1 MKTNVCDTHSKNTT
15 LFNTGAD
22 ASNEAKDDDSHSGS
36 SVEQPIINEFV
47 VRFANTNG
55 TGSAS
60 ANNMFAKAIL
70 RMGIPVSAKNI
81 FPSNIQGMP
90 TWYEVRIS
98 EKNYLGRRGGPSE
111 LVVAMNAQS
120 LDEDIASVKPGGYL
134 LYDSSRALS
143 DNQKREDIQFIGI
156 PISNICLKEYNDPRQ
171 RQLFKNVIYVG
182 ALAALL
188 NMDFTLLKD
197 LVRDQFK
204 GKEKLITPNIY
215 ALELGYQ
222 YANEHFICPLGIQ
235 VASRDLVNN
244 RILVDGNT
252 ATALGA
258 VYGGA
263 TVVGWYPITPST
275 SVIEKFASYCHR
287 LRIDPASG
295 KKNYAIVQV
304 EDELAA
310 IGVAIGAGWNGAR
323 AFTATSGP
331 GVSLMTEFLGLAY
344 FTEVP
349 MVLVNVQ
356 RSGPSTGMPTR
367 TQQSD
372 IFACAYAS
380 HGDTKQVLLF
390 PNSPNECF
398 ELGAQAF
405 DIAEQLQTPVI
416 IMSDLDLGMNDH
428 LTEEFCWQDDQPYH
442 RGKVLSAT
450 QLDEIEKFGR
460 YLDVDNDG
468 ICYRTLPGVHPSKG
482 AYFNRGTSRNRFAG
496 YTEKS
501 ADYVDNMERLT
512 KKFMTAIDYLPKPE
526 IKQVNNSAQ
535 LGLIF
540 FGTTSHP
547 ITETIAQL
555 KAQGLVTDSLRIK
568 AFPFHLSIET
578 FIEEHSINNKQVFV
592 IEQNRDAQ
600 MKSLLVN
607 ELQIDPNKLVSV
619 LNFDGLP
626 ITSQFIVQT
635 ILAKLAVNQKNTKT
649 G

>member
-1 MKTNVCDTHSKNTT
+1 MTSIAINK
-15 LFNTGAD
+15 
-22 ASNEAKDDDSHSGS
+22 EAEVNDNQA
-36 SVEQPIINEFV
+36 VEKHLVNEFV

-98 EKNYLGRRGGPSE
+98 EKNHLGRRGGQSE
-111 LVVAMNAQS
+111 MVVAMNAQS
-120 LDEDIASVKPGGYL
+120 LNEDIDSVKKDGYL
-134 LYDSSRALS
+134 LYDSSRALQ
-143 DNQKREDIQFIGI
+143 DNQIRTDINYIGM
-156 PISNICLKEYNDPRQ
+156 PISNICLKEYSDPRQ

-188 NMDFTLLKD
+188 ELDFTLLKG

-204 GKEKLITPNIY
+204 GKEKLITPNVY

-222 YANEHFICPLGIQ
+222 HAREHFICPLAIR
-235 VASRDLVNN
+235 VESRDLVNN

-252 ATALGA
+252 ATGLGA
-258 VYGGA
+258 VFGGA
-263 TVVGWYPITPST
+263 TIVGWYPITPST

-287 LRIDPASG
+287 LRIDPGSG

-344 FTEVP
+344 FTEIP

-372 IFACAYAS
+372 IIACAYAS

-390 PNSPNECF
+390 PESPSECF
-398 ELGAQAF
+398 ELTAQAF

-416 IMSDLDLGMNDH
+416 MMSDLDLGMNDH
-428 LTEEFCWQDDQPYH
+428 LTTEFSWQDDKAYQ
-442 RGKVLSAT
+442 RGKVLSAE
-450 QLDEIEKFGR
+450 QLDKVEVFGR
-460 YLDVDNDG
+460 YLDVDDDG
-468 ICYRTLPGVHPSKG
+468 ICYRTLPGTHPDKG
-482 AYFNRGTSRNRFAG
+482 AYFNRGTSRNHFAG

-501 ADYVDNMERLT
+501 ADYVDNMDRLS
-512 KKFMTAIDYLPKPE
+512 KKFINAVNFLPEPE
-526 IKQVNNSAQ
+526 IKQGKKNAQ

-547 ITETIAQL
+547 IAEAVEQL
-555 KAQGLVTDSLRIK
+555 KEQGLIADSLRIK
-568 AFPFHLSIET
+568 AFPFHHNIEK
-578 FIEEHSINNKQVFV
+578 FIEEYSVNNKQVFI

-607 ELQIDPNKLVSV
+607 ELQIDPNKLASI
-619 LNFDGLP
+619 LHFDGLP
-626 ITSQFIVQT
+626 VTSTFIVQAV
-635 ILAKLAVNQKNTKT
+635 LAQLATSQKSQKT

>member
-1 MKTNVCDTHSKNTT
+1 MTSTTIKTATEVNNNQT
-15 LFNTGAD
+15 
-22 ASNEAKDDDSHSGS
+22 
-36 SVEQPIINEFV
+36 VEQTLVNDFV

-98 EKNYLGRRGGPSE
+98 EKNYLGRRGGQSE
-111 LVVAMNAQS
+111 MVVAMNAQS
-120 LDEDIASVKPGGYL
+120 LNEDIDSVQDGGYL
-134 LYDSSRALS
+134 LYDSSRALQDS
-143 DNQKREDIQFIGI
+143 QMRQNINFIGM
-156 PISNICLKEYNDPRQ
+156 PISNICLKEYTDPRQ

-188 NMDFTLLKD
+188 NMDFTLLKG

-222 YANEHFICPLGIQ
+222 YAKEHFLCPLSIR
-235 VASRDLVNN
+235 VESRDLVNN

-252 ATALGA
+252 GTGLGA
-258 VYGGA
+258 VFGGA

-287 LRIDPASG
+287 LRIDPGSG

-344 FTEVP
+344 FTEIP

-356 RSGPSTGMPTR
+356 RAGPSTGMPTR

-372 IFACAYAS
+372 ILACAYAS

-390 PNSPNECF
+390 PESPSECF
-398 ELGAQAF
+398 ELTSQAF

-428 LTEEFCWQDDQPYH
+428 LTQEFAWQDDKVYQK
-442 RGKVLSAT
+442 GKVLSAQ
-450 QLDEIEKFGR
+450 QLDEVEVFGR
-460 YLDVDNDG
+460 YLDVDDDG
-468 ICYRTLPGVHPSKG
+468 ICYRTLPGTHPDKG
-482 AYFNRGTSRNRFAG
+482 AYFNRGTSRNHFAG

-501 ADYVDNMERLT
+501 ADYVDNMERLS
-512 KKFMTAIDYLPKPE
+512 KKFINAINFLPEPE
-526 IKQVNNSAQ
+526 IKQGKKNAQ

-547 ITETIAQL
+547 IVEAMEQL
-555 KAQGLVTDSLRIK
+555 KEQGLIADSLRIK
-568 AFPFHLSIET
+568 AFPFHKNIEQ
-578 FIEEHSINNKQVFV
+578 FIEEHSAKNRQVFV

-600 MKSLLVN
+600 MKNLLVN
-607 ELQIDPNKLVSV
+607 ELQIDPNKMVSI
-619 LNFDGLP
+619 LQFDGLP
-626 ITSQFIVQT
+626 VTSNFIVKSVLTQLVTSQ
-635 ILAKLAVNQKNTKT
+635 KNQKT

>member
-1 MKTNVCDTHSKNTT
+1 MAINTINDVNNNNVNNSQVQV
-15 LFNTGAD
+15 
-22 ASNEAKDDDSHSGS
+22 SNA
-36 SVEQPIINEFV
+36 VNEFV

-98 EKNYLGRRGGPSE
+98 EKNYLGRRGGQSE
-111 LVVAMNAQS
+111 MVVAMNAQS
-120 LDEDIASVKPGGYL
+120 INDDIQSVKTGGYL
-134 LYDSSRALS
+134 LYDSSRALQ
-143 DNQKREDIQFIGI
+143 DQQIRTDINYIGM

-188 NMDFTLLKD
+188 DMDFTLLKG

-204 GKEKLITPNIY
+204 GKEKLITPNVY
-215 ALELGYQ
+215 ALDLGYQ
-222 YANEHFICPLGIQ
+222 YAREHFICPLAIR
-235 VASRDLVNN
+235 VESRNLVNN

-252 ATALGA
+252 ATGLGA
-258 VYGGA
+258 VFGGA

-295 KKNYAIVQV
+295 KNNYAIVQV

-344 FTEVP
+344 FTETP
-349 MVLVNVQ
+349 MVLINVQ

-367 TQQSD
+367 TQQAD
-372 IFACAYAS
+372 IIACAYAS

-390 PNSPNECF
+390 PDSPNECF
-398 ELGAQAF
+398 ELTSQAF

-416 IMSDLDLGMNDH
+416 MMSDLDLGMNDH
-428 LTEEFCWQDDQPYH
+428 LTTEFTWQDDKAYQ
-442 RGKVLSAT
+442 RGKVLST
-450 QLDEIEKFGR
+450 QLLDEVEVFGR
-460 YLDVDNDG
+460 YLDVDDDG
-468 ICYRTLPGVHPSKG
+468 ICYRTLPGTHKDKG
-482 AYFNRGTSRNRFAG
+482 AYFNRGTSRNHFAG

-512 KKFMTAIDYLPKPE
+512 KKFINAVNFLPAPE
-526 IKQVNNSAQ
+526 IKQGKRNAQ

-540 FGTTSHP
+540 FGTTSHS
-547 ITETIAQL
+547 ILEAIDQL
-555 KAQGLVTDSLRIK
+555 KEQGLTADSLRIK
-568 AFPFHLSIET
+568 AFPFHQSIQK
-578 FIEEHSINNKQVFV
+578 FIEDYSVKNKQVFV

-607 ELQIDPNKLVSV
+607 ELQIDPSKLASI
-619 LNFDGLP
+619 LQFDGLP
-626 ITSQFIVQT
+626 ITSHFIVEGV
-635 ILAKLAVNQKNTKT
+635 LAKLAASQQNQKT

>member
-1 MKTNVCDTHSKNTT
+1 MTENLIISEENK
-15 LFNTGAD
+15 A
-22 ASNEAKDDDSHSGS
+22 
-36 SVEQPIINEFV
+36 VEPLINEFV

-98 EKNYLGRRGGPSE
+98 QKNYLGRRGGKAE
-111 LVVAMNAQS
+111 MVVAMNAQS
-120 LDEDIASVKPGGYL
+120 LNDDIDTVAAGGYL

-143 DNQKREDIQFIGI
+143 DNQIRQDIHYLGM
-156 PISNICLKEYNDPRQ
+156 PISNICLKEYRDPRQ
-171 RQLFKNVIYVG
+171 RQLFKNVIYIG

-188 NMDFTLLKD
+188 SMDFTLLKA

-222 YANEHFICPLGIQ
+222 YANEHFICPLAIK
-235 VASRDLVNN
+235 VESRDLINN

-252 ATALGA
+252 AVGLGA

-275 SVIEKFASYCHR
+275 SVIEKFASYCNR

-372 IFACAYAS
+372 ILACAYAS
-380 HGDTKQVLLF
+380 HGDTKQILLF
-390 PNSPNECF
+390 PDSPSECF
-398 ELGAQAF
+398 DFSAQAF

-428 LTEEFCWQDDQPYH
+428 LTAEFTWQDDKDYDN
-442 RGKVLSAT
+442 GKVLTAK
-450 QLDEIEKFGR
+450 QLDDIKTFGR
-460 YLDVDNDG
+460 YLDVDDDG
-468 ICYRTLPGVHPSKG
+468 ICYRTLPGTHPEKG
-482 AYFNRGTSRNRFAG
+482 AFFNRGTSRNHFAG

-512 KKFMTAIDYLPKPE
+512 KKFETAINFLPEPE
-526 IKQVNNSAQ
+526 IQQGKKKAP
-535 LGLIF
+535 LAFIY

-547 ITETIAQL
+547 IIEAIDQL
-555 KAQGLVTDSLRIK
+555 QEQGLITDTLRIK
-568 AFPFHLSIET
+568 AFPFHQQIEQ
-578 FIEEHSINNKQVFV
+578 FIDEHCLKNTQIFV

-607 ELQIDPNKLVSV
+607 ELQVDPNKLTSI
-619 LNFDGLP
+619 LNFDGLS
-626 ITSQFIVQT
+626 ITSNFIVQKV
-635 ILAKLAVNQKNTKT
+635 LAQLAPPN
-649 G
+649 

>member
-1 MKTNVCDTHSKNTT
+1 MTDNLTITDEK
-15 LFNTGAD
+15 
-22 ASNEAKDDDSHSGS
+22 S
-36 SVEQPIINEFV
+36 SAEQCINEFV

-60 ANNMFAKAIL
+60 ANNMFAKAII

-98 EKNYLGRRGGPSE
+98 EKNYLGRRGGKAE
-111 LVVAMNAQS
+111 MVVAMNAQS
-120 LDEDIASVKPGGYL
+120 LNDDINTVKTNGYI
-134 LYDSSRALS
+134 LYDSSRALLDS
-143 DNQKREDIQFIGI
+143 QIRADINYLGM
-156 PISNICLKEYNDPRQ
+156 PISNICLKEYSDPRQ

-188 NMDFTLLKD
+188 NMDFTLLKG

-222 YANEHFICPLGIQ
+222 YASKHFICPLTTH
-235 VASRDLVNN
+235 VESRDLINN

-252 ATALGA
+252 AVGLGA

-275 SVIEKFASYCHR
+275 SVIEKFASYCQR

-344 FTEVP
+344 FTEIP

-356 RSGPSTGMPTR
+356 RAGPSTGMPTR

-372 IFACAYAS
+372 ILACAYAS
-380 HGDTKQVLLF
+380 HGDTKQILLF
-390 PNSPNECF
+390 PESPSECF
-398 ELGAQAF
+398 DFSAQAF
-405 DIAEQLQTPVI
+405 DIADQLQTPVI
-416 IMSDLDLGMNDH
+416 IMSDLDLGMNEH
-428 LTEEFCWQDDQPYH
+428 LSETFSWQDDKHYDK
-442 RGKVLSAT
+442 GKVLTAE
-450 QLDEIEKFGR
+450 QLDEVDIFGR
-460 YLDVDNDG
+460 YLDVDDDG
-468 ICYRTLPGVHPSKG
+468 ICYRTLPGTHPDKG
-482 AYFNRGTSRNRFAG
+482 AFFNRGTSRNHFAG

-512 KKFMTAIDYLPKPE
+512 KKFYSAINFLPEPE
-526 IKQVNNSAQ
+526 IQEGKKKSPIALVY
-535 LGLIF
+535 
-540 FGTTSHP
+540 FGTSSHS
-547 ITETIAQL
+547 IVETIDQL
-555 KAQGLVTDSLRIK
+555 HEQGLTTNTLRIK
-568 AFPFHLSIET
+568 AFPFHQSIEQ
-578 FIEEHSINNKQVFV
+578 FIDEHSLNNGQVFV

-607 ELQIDPNKLVSV
+607 ELQIDPNKLTSI
-619 LNFDGLP
+619 LNVDGLP
-626 ITSQFIVQT
+626 ITSNFIVQN
-635 ILAKLAVNQKNTKT
+635 ILAKLASPQLNKKV

>member
-1 MKTNVCDTHSKNTT
+1 MTSMARNFETEENGNIVTEKH
-15 LFNTGAD
+15 L
-22 ASNEAKDDDSHSGS
+22 
-36 SVEQPIINEFV
+36 INDFV

-98 EKNYLGRRGGPSE
+98 EKNYLGRRGGNSE
-111 LVVAMNAQS
+111 MVVAMNAQS
-120 LDEDIASVKPGGYL
+120 INEDIESVKSGGYL
-134 LYDSSRALS
+134 LYDSSRALQ
-143 DNQKREDIQFIGI
+143 DNQFRADINFIGM
-156 PISNICLKEYNDPRQ
+156 PISNICLKEYSDPRQ

-188 NMDFTLLKD
+188 NMDFTLLKG

-204 GKEKLITPNIY
+204 GKEKLITPNVY

-222 YANEHFICPLGIQ
+222 YAKEHFICPLAIR
-235 VASRDLVNN
+235 VENRDLVNN

-252 ATALGA
+252 GTGLGA
-258 VYGGA
+258 VFGGA

-275 SVIEKFASYCHR
+275 SVIEKFASYCNR
-287 LRIDPASG
+287 LRIDPGSG

-331 GVSLMTEFLGLAY
+331 GISLMTEFLGLAY
-344 FTEVP
+344 FTEIP

-372 IFACAYAS
+372 IIACAYAS

-390 PNSPNECF
+390 PESPSECF
-398 ELGAQAF
+398 ELTAQAF

-416 IMSDLDLGMNDH
+416 LMSDLDLGMNDH
-428 LTEEFCWQDDQPYH
+428 LTKEFFWQDEKAYQK
-442 RGKVLSAT
+442 GKVLSAE
-450 QLDEIEKFGR
+450 QLDEVEVFGR
-460 YLDVDNDG
+460 YLDVDDDG
-468 ICYRTLPGVHPSKG
+468 ICYRTLPGTHPDKG
-482 AYFNRGTSRNRFAG
+482 AYFNRGTSRNHFAG

-501 ADYVDNMERLT
+501 ADYIDNMDRLS
-512 KKFMTAIDYLPKPE
+512 KKFINAIKFLPEPE
-526 IKQVNNSAQ
+526 IKQNKKVAQ

-547 ITETIAQL
+547 IAEAIEQL
-555 KAQGLVTDSLRIK
+555 KEQGLIADSLRIK
-568 AFPFHLSIET
+568 AFPFHQSIES
-578 FIEEHSINNKQVFV
+578 FIEEHSIGNRQVFV

-607 ELQIDPNKLVSV
+607 ELQIDPNKLVSI
-619 LNFDGLP
+619 LHFDGLP
-626 ITSQFIVQT
+626 VTSNFIVQAVLT
-635 ILAKLAVNQKNTKT
+635 HLATSQKNTKT

>member
-1 MKTNVCDTHSKNTT
+1 MTNNATNSDLT
-15 LFNTGAD
+15 LQETAQET
-22 ASNEAKDDDSHSGS
+22 SM
-36 SVEQPIINEFV
+36 INEFV

-98 EKNYLGRRGGPSE
+98 QKNYLGRRGGKSE
-111 LVVAMNAQS
+111 MVVAMNAQS
-120 LDEDIASVKPGGYL
+120 LNDDVNTVKTGGYL
-134 LYDSSRALS
+134 LYDSSRALLDS
-143 DNQKREDIQFIGI
+143 QIRADINYLGI

-188 NMDFTLLKD
+188 SLDFTLLKG

-222 YANEHFICPLGIQ
+222 YANEHFICPLAIK
-235 VASRDLVNN
+235 VESRELVNN

-252 ATALGA
+252 AIGLGA
-258 VYGGA
+258 VFGGA

-275 SVIEKFASYCHR
+275 SVIEKFSSYCHR

-344 FTEVP
+344 FTEIP
-349 MVLVNVQ
+349 FVLVNVQ

-372 IFACAYAS
+372 ILACAYAS
-380 HGDTKQVLLF
+380 HGDTKQILLF
-390 PNSPNECF
+390 PESPSECF
-398 ELGAQAF
+398 ELTAQAF
-405 DIAEQLQTPVI
+405 DITEQLQTPVI

-428 LTEEFCWQDDQPYH
+428 LTEEFSWQDDKAYQK
-442 RGKVLSAT
+442 GKVLSAE
-450 QLDEIEKFGR
+450 QLDKVEVFGR
-460 YLDVDNDG
+460 YLDVDDDG
-468 ICYRTLPGVHPSKG
+468 ICYRTLPGTHPDKG
-482 AYFNRGTSRNRFAG
+482 AYFNRGTSRNHFAG

-512 KKFMTAIDYLPKPE
+512 KKFMTAINFLPEPE
-526 IKQVNNSAQ
+526 IKQGKQKAQ

-547 ITETIAQL
+547 IIEAIEKL
-555 KAQGLVTDSLRIK
+555 KEQGLVADSLRIK
-568 AFPFHLSIET
+568 AFPFHQNIEK
-578 FIEEHSINNKQVFV
+578 FIDEHSIDNKQIFI

-607 ELQIDPNKLVSV
+607 ELQIDPNKLASI

-626 ITSQFIVQT
+626 VTSHFIVQAV
-635 ILAKLAVNQKNTKT
+635 LAKLASTQNNKKT

>member
-1 MKTNVCDTHSKNTT
+1 MAINTMAANMDTE
-15 LFNTGAD
+15 AD
-22 ASNEAKDDDSHSGS
+22 DNSISENLL
-36 SVEQPIINEFV
+36 VNEFV

-98 EKNYLGRRGGPSE
+98 EKNHLGRRGGKSE
-111 LVVAMNAQS
+111 MVVAMNAQS
-120 LDEDIASVKPGGYL
+120 IDEDIDSVKAGGYL
-134 LYDSSRALS
+134 LYDSSRALQE
-143 DNQKREDIQFIGI
+143 NQIRTDINYIGM
-156 PISNICLKEYNDPRQ
+156 PISTICLKEYSDPRQ

-188 NMDFTLLKD
+188 NMDFALLKG

-204 GKEKLITPNIY
+204 GKEKLITPNVY
-215 ALELGYQ
+215 ALELGHQ
-222 YANEHFICPLGIQ
+222 YAKEHVLCPLSIR
-235 VASRDLVNN
+235 VETRDLVNN

-252 ATALGA
+252 ATGLGA
-258 VYGGA
+258 VFGGA

-287 LRIDPASG
+287 LRIDPATG
-295 KKNYAIVQV
+295 KNNYAVVQV

-344 FTEVP
+344 FTEIP
-349 MVLVNVQ
+349 IVLVNVQ

-372 IFACAYAS
+372 IIACAYAS

-390 PNSPNECF
+390 PESPTECF
-398 ELGAQAF
+398 ELTSQAF

-416 IMSDLDLGMNDH
+416 VMSDLDLGMNDH
-428 LTEEFCWQDDQPYH
+428 LTKEFSWQDDKAYKK
-442 RGKVLSAT
+442 GKVLSAE
-450 QLDEIEKFGR
+450 QLDEVEVFGR
-460 YLDVDNDG
+460 YLDVDDDG
-468 ICYRTLPGVHPSKG
+468 ICYRTLPGTHPDKG
-482 AYFNRGTSRNRFAG
+482 AYFNRGTSRNHFAG

-501 ADYVDNMERLT
+501 ADYVDNMDRLT
-512 KKFMTAIDYLPKPE
+512 KKFINAINFLPEPE
-526 IKQVNNSAQ
+526 IKQSKKKAQ

-547 ITETIAQL
+547 IEEAVEQL
-555 KAQGLVTDSLRIK
+555 KEQGIIADSLRIK
-568 AFPFHLSIET
+568 AFPFHQNIEQ
-578 FIEEHSINNKQVFV
+578 FIEEHSLNNKQVFM

-607 ELQIDPNKLVSV
+607 ELQVDPNKLASI
-619 LNFDGLP
+619 LQFDGLP
-626 ITSQFIVQT
+626 VTSNFIVQAVLT
-635 ILAKLAVNQKNTKT
+635 QLATSQKNKKT

>member
-1 MKTNVCDTHSKNTT
+1 MAMNTDTEAGDNNTSEN
-15 LFNTGAD
+15 LL
-22 ASNEAKDDDSHSGS
+22 
-36 SVEQPIINEFV
+36 VNEFV

-98 EKNYLGRRGGPSE
+98 EKNHLGRRGGKSE
-111 LVVAMNAQS
+111 MVVAMNAQS
-120 LDEDIASVKPGGYL
+120 LDDDIDSVKAGGYL
-134 LYDSSRALS
+134 LYDSSRALQES
-143 DNQKREDIQFIGI
+143 QIRADINYIGM
-156 PISNICLKEYNDPRQ
+156 PISNICLKEYSDPRQ

-188 NMDFTLLKD
+188 NMDFTLLKG

-204 GKEKLITPNIY
+204 GKEKLITPNVY
-215 ALELGYQ
+215 ALELGHQ
-222 YANEHFICPLGIQ
+222 YAKEHFLCPLSIR
-235 VASRDLVNN
+235 VETRDLVNN

-252 ATALGA
+252 ATGLGA
-258 VYGGA
+258 VFGGA

-287 LRIDPASG
+287 LRIDPATG
-295 KKNYAIVQV
+295 KNNYAIVQV

-344 FTEVP
+344 FTEIP

-372 IFACAYAS
+372 IIACAYAS

-390 PNSPNECF
+390 PESPSECF
-398 ELGAQAF
+398 ELSAQAF

-416 IMSDLDLGMNDH
+416 LMSDLDLGMNDH
-428 LTEEFCWQDDQPYH
+428 LTEEFSWQEDKVFQK
-442 RGKVLSAT
+442 GKVLSAQ
-450 QLDEIEKFGR
+450 QLDEVEVFGR
-460 YLDVDNDG
+460 YLDVDDDG
-468 ICYRTLPGVHPSKG
+468 ICYRTLPGTHPDKG
-482 AYFNRGTSRNRFAG
+482 AYFNRGTSRNHFAG
-496 YTEKS
+496 YTEKA
-501 ADYVDNMERLT
+501 ADYVDNMERLS
-512 KKFMTAIDYLPKPE
+512 KKFINAVNFLPEPE
-526 IKQVNNSAQ
+526 VKQGKKKAQ

-547 ITETIAQL
+547 IDEAIEQL
-555 KAQGLVTDSLRIK
+555 KEQGITADSLRIK
-568 AFPFHLSIET
+568 AFPFHQNIEQ
-578 FIEEHSINNKQVFV
+578 FIEEHSLNNKQVFV

-607 ELQIDPNKLVSV
+607 ELQIDPNILASI
-619 LNFDGLP
+619 LQFDGLP
-626 ITSQFIVQT
+626 VTSNFIVQAVLT
-635 ILAKLAVNQKNTKT
+635 QLATSQKNKKT

>member
-1 MKTNVCDTHSKNTT
+1 MTDNLTISDEKSAPGLLV
-15 LFNTGAD
+15 
-22 ASNEAKDDDSHSGS
+22 
-36 SVEQPIINEFV
+36 NEFV

-98 EKNYLGRRGGPSE
+98 EKNYLGRRGGKAE
-111 LVVAMNAQS
+111 MVVAMNAQS
-120 LDEDIASVKPGGYL
+120 LSDDINIVKEGGYL
-134 LYDSSRALS
+134 LYDSSRALTDS
-143 DNQKREDIQFIGI
+143 QIRSEINYLGM
-156 PISNICLKEYNDPRQ
+156 PISNICLKEYSDPRQ

-188 NMDFTLLKD
+188 NMDFSLLKA

-222 YANEHFICPLGIQ
+222 YANKHFICPLAIK
-235 VASRDLVNN
+235 VESRDLINN

-252 ATALGA
+252 GVGLGA

-331 GVSLMTEFLGLAY
+331 GVSLMAEFLGLAY

-372 IFACAYAS
+372 ILACAYAS
-380 HGDTKQVLLF
+380 HGDTKQILLF
-390 PNSPNECF
+390 PDSPSECF
-398 ELGAQAF
+398 DFSAQAF

-428 LTEEFCWQDDQPYH
+428 LTDEFSWQDDKRYDK
-442 RGKVLSAT
+442 GKILTAE
-450 QLDEIEKFGR
+450 QLDELEVFGR
-460 YLDVDNDG
+460 YLDVDDDG
-468 ICYRTLPGVHPSKG
+468 ICYRTLPGTHPEKG
-482 AYFNRGTSRNRFAG
+482 AFFNRGTSRNRFAG

-512 KKFMTAIDYLPKPE
+512 KKFYSAIHFLPEPE
-526 IKQVNNSAQ
+526 IQQDKKKAPIALVY
-535 LGLIF
+535 
-540 FGTTSHP
+540 FGTSSHP
-547 ITETIAQL
+547 ITEAIDQL
-555 KAQGLVTDSLRIK
+555 QEQGLTTDTLRIK
-568 AFPFHLSIET
+568 AFPFHQQIEQ
-578 FIEEHSINNKQVFV
+578 FIEEHSLNTKQVFL

-607 ELQIDPNKLVSV
+607 ELQIDPNKLNSI

-626 ITSQFIVQT
+626 ITSDFIVQT
-635 ILAKLAVNQKNTKT
+635 VLARLASPQLNKKV

>member
-1 MKTNVCDTHSKNTT
+1 MMSMAMNTET
-15 LFNTGAD
+15 
-22 ASNEAKDDDSHSGS
+22 EANDNQDFDKHL
-36 SVEQPIINEFV
+36 VNEFV

-98 EKNYLGRRGGPSE
+98 EKNHLGRRGGKSE
-111 LVVAMNAQS
+111 MVVAMNAQS
-120 LDEDIASVKPGGYL
+120 IDEDIESVIAGGYL
-134 LYDSSRALS
+134 LYDSSRTLQE
-143 DNQKREDIQFIGI
+143 NKIRKDINYIGM
-156 PISNICLKEYNDPRQ
+156 PISNICLKEYSDPRQ

-188 NMDFTLLKD
+188 NMDFTLLKG

-204 GKEKLITPNIY
+204 GKEKLITPNVY
-215 ALELGYQ
+215 ALELGHQ
-222 YANEHFICPLGIQ
+222 YAREHFICPLA
-235 VASRDLVNN
+235 VRVESRDLVNN
-244 RILVDGNT
+244 RIMVDGNT
-252 ATALGA
+252 GTGLGA
-258 VYGGA
+258 VFGGA

-287 LRIDPASG
+287 LRIDPGSG

-344 FTEVP
+344 FTEIP
-349 MVLVNVQ
+349 IVLVNVQ

-372 IFACAYAS
+372 IIACAYAS

-390 PNSPNECF
+390 PDSPSECF
-398 ELGAQAF
+398 ELTSQAF

-428 LTEEFCWQDDQPYH
+428 LTQEFAWQDDNAFQ
-442 RGKVLSAT
+442 RGKVLSAK
-450 QLDEIEKFGR
+450 QLDEVEVFGR
-460 YLDVDNDG
+460 YLDVDGDG
-468 ICYRTLPGVHPSKG
+468 ICYRTLPGTHPEKG
-482 AYFNRGTSRNRFAG
+482 AYFNRGTSRNHFAG

-501 ADYVDNMERLT
+501 ADYVDNMDRLS
-512 KKFMTAIDYLPKPE
+512 KKFINATNFLPEPE
-526 IKQVNNSAQ
+526 IKQGKKKAQ

-547 ITETIAQL
+547 IDEAIEQL
-555 KAQGLVTDSLRIK
+555 KEQGLIADSLRIK
-568 AFPFHLSIET
+568 AFPFHPNIEQ
-578 FIEEHSINNKQVFV
+578 FIEEYSLNNKQVFV

-600 MKSLLVN
+600 MKSVLVN
-607 ELQIDPNKLVSV
+607 ELQIDPNKLASI
-619 LNFDGLP
+619 LQFDGLP
-626 ITSQFIVQT
+626 ITSNFIVQSVLT
-635 ILAKLAVNQKNTKT
+635 QLAASQKSQKT

>member
-1 MKTNVCDTHSKNTT
+1 MTSTT
-15 LFNTGAD
+15 IKKATEVNNNQT
-22 ASNEAKDDDSHSGS
+22 
-36 SVEQPIINEFV
+36 VEQTLVNDFV

-98 EKNYLGRRGGPSE
+98 EKNYLGRRGGQSE
-111 LVVAMNAQS
+111 MVVAMNAQS
-120 LDEDIASVKPGGYL
+120 LNEDIDSVQDGGYL
-134 LYDSSRALS
+134 LYDSSRALQDS
-143 DNQKREDIQFIGI
+143 QMRQNINFIGM
-156 PISNICLKEYNDPRQ
+156 PISNICLKEYTDPRQ

-188 NMDFTLLKD
+188 NMDFTLLKG

-222 YANEHFICPLGIQ
+222 YAKEHFLCPLSIR
-235 VASRDLVNN
+235 VESRDLVNN

-252 ATALGA
+252 GTGLGA
-258 VYGGA
+258 VFGGA

-287 LRIDPASG
+287 LRIDPGSG

-344 FTEVP
+344 FTEIP

-356 RSGPSTGMPTR
+356 RAGPSTGMPTR

-372 IFACAYAS
+372 ILACAYAS

-390 PNSPNECF
+390 PESPSECF
-398 ELGAQAF
+398 ELTSQAF

-428 LTEEFCWQDDQPYH
+428 LTQEFAWQDDKVYQK
-442 RGKVLSAT
+442 GKVLSAQ
-450 QLDEIEKFGR
+450 QLDEVEVFGR
-460 YLDVDNDG
+460 YLDVDDDG
-468 ICYRTLPGVHPSKG
+468 ICYRTLPGTHPDKG
-482 AYFNRGTSRNRFAG
+482 AYFNRGTSRNHFAG

-501 ADYVDNMERLT
+501 ADYVDNMERLS
-512 KKFMTAIDYLPKPE
+512 KKFINAINFLPEPE
-526 IKQVNNSAQ
+526 IKQGKKNAQ

-547 ITETIAQL
+547 IVEAMEQL
-555 KAQGLVTDSLRIK
+555 KEQGLIADSLRIK
-568 AFPFHLSIET
+568 AFPFHKNIEQ
-578 FIEEHSINNKQVFV
+578 FIEEHSAKNRQVFV

-600 MKSLLVN
+600 MKNLLVN
-607 ELQIDPNKLVSV
+607 ELQIDPNKMVSI
-619 LNFDGLP
+619 LQFDGLP
-626 ITSQFIVQT
+626 VTSNFIVKSVLTQLVTSQ
-635 ILAKLAVNQKNTKT
+635 KNQKT

>member
-1 MKTNVCDTHSKNTT
+1 MTNIT
-15 LFNTGAD
+15 FN
-22 ASNEAKDDDSHSGS
+22 SEVEAKHKQVTEDDL
-36 SVEQPIINEFV
+36 VNNFV

-70 RMGIPVSAKNI
+70 RMGLPVSAKNI

-98 EKNYLGRRGGPSE
+98 EKNYLGRRGGNSE
-111 LVVAMNAQS
+111 MVVAMNAQS
-120 LDEDIASVKPGGYL
+120 IAEDIESVKSGGYL
-134 LYDSSRALS
+134 LYDSSRALQ
-143 DNQKREDIQFIGI
+143 DNQKRSDINFIGM
-156 PISNICLKEYNDPRQ
+156 PISNICLKEYSDPRQ

-188 NMDFTLLKD
+188 SMDFSLLKG

-222 YANEHFICPLGIQ
+222 YAKEHFLCPLAIK
-235 VASRDLVNN
+235 VESRDLVNN

-252 ATALGA
+252 GTGLGA
-258 VYGGA
+258 VFGGA

-275 SVIEKFASYCHR
+275 SVIEKFSSYCHR

-344 FTEVP
+344 FTETP

-372 IFACAYAS
+372 ILACAYAS

-390 PNSPNECF
+390 PDSPSECF
-398 ELGAQAF
+398 QLTAQAF
-405 DIAEQLQTPVI
+405 DLAEQLQTPVI

-428 LTEEFCWQDDQPYH
+428 LTSEFSWQDDKTYQ
-442 RGKVLSAT
+442 RGKVLSAE
-450 QLDEIEKFGR
+450 QLDEIEVFGR
-460 YLDVDNDG
+460 YLDVDDDG
-468 ICYRTLPGVHPSKG
+468 ICYRTLPGTHPDKG
-482 AYFNRGTSRNRFAG
+482 AYFNRGTSRNKFAG

-501 ADYVDNMERLT
+501 ADYVDNMERLS
-512 KKFMTAIDYLPKPE
+512 KKFMNAIRYLPEPE
-526 IKQVNNSAQ
+526 IVQNKKIAQ

-547 ITETIAQL
+547 IVEAIDQL
-555 KAQGLVTDSLRIK
+555 KEQGLVADSLRIR
-568 AFPFHLSIET
+568 AFPFHANIET
-578 FIEEHSINNKQVFV
+578 FIEEHTKNNKHVFV

-607 ELQIDPNKLVSV
+607 ELQIDPNRLTSI
-619 LNFDGLP
+619 LQFDGLP
-626 ITSQFIVQT
+626 VTSNFIVQ
-635 ILAKLAVNQKNTKT
+635 AVMSHLDSYQQNQKT

>member
-1 MKTNVCDTHSKNTT
+1 MATATSALSENSASKV
-15 LFNTGAD
+15 D
-22 ASNEAKDDDSHSGS
+22 NEATA
-36 SVEQPIINEFV
+36 NENCLVNDFV

-98 EKNYLGRRGGPSE
+98 EKNYLGRRGGKSE
-111 LVVAMNAQS
+111 MVVAMNAQS
-120 LDEDIASVKPGGYL
+120 IVADTNSVKAGGYL
-134 LYDSSRALS
+134 LYDASKHIQDSQIR
-143 DNQKREDIQFIGI
+143 DDINYLGI
-156 PISNICLKEYNDPRQ
+156 PISSICLNEYSDPRQ

-188 NMDFTLLKD
+188 SMDFTLLKG

-222 YANEHFICPLGIQ
+222 YANKHFICPLSIK
-235 VASRDLVNN
+235 VEARDLVDE

-252 ATALGA
+252 ALALGT

-275 SVIEKFASYCHR
+275 SVIEKFASYCQR

-295 KKNYAIVQV
+295 KKNYAIVQA

-310 IGVAIGAGWNGAR
+310 IGVAIGAGWSGAR

-331 GVSLMTEFLGLAY
+331 GISLMAEFLGLAY
-344 FTEVP
+344 FTEIP

-356 RSGPSTGMPTR
+356 RAGPSTGMPTR

-372 IFACAYAS
+372 ILSCAYAS
-380 HGDTKQVLLF
+380 HGDTKQLLLF
-390 PNSPNECF
+390 PDSPSECF
-398 ELGAQAF
+398 EMGAQAF
-405 DIAEQLQTPVI
+405 DIADVCQTPVI

-428 LTEEFCWQDDQPYH
+428 LTEEFHWQDDNAYQY
-442 RGKVLSAT
+442 GKLLNKE
-450 QLDEIEKFGR
+450 QLDELTEFGR
-460 YLDVDNDG
+460 YLDVDGDG
-468 ICYRTLPGVHPSKG
+468 ICYRTLPGTHADKG
-482 AYFNRGTSRNRFAG
+482 AYFNRGTSRDHFAR

-501 ADYVDNMERLT
+501 EHYVDNVDRLQQ
-512 KKFMTAIDYLPKPE
+512 KFITALKYLPKPD
-526 IKQVNNSAQ
+526 IVQGKKSAKIA
-535 LGLIF
+535 LIYY
-540 FGTTSHP
+540 GTTSHP
-547 ITETIAQL
+547 ISEAIDEL
-555 KAQGLVTDSLRIK
+555 KSHGITVDTLRLR
-568 AFPFHLSIET
+568 AFPFHDDIEP
-578 FIEEHSINNKQVFV
+578 FINKHQDVFV
-592 IEQNRDAQ
+592 IEQNRDGQ

-607 ELQIDPNKLVSV
+607 ELQIDPNRLPSIV
-619 LNFDGLP
+619 NYDGLP
-626 ITSQFIVQT
+626 MTSYQIVQGV
-635 ILAKLAVNQKNTKT
+635 LSHFSNKESDKEAAKQPNKKA

>member
-1 MKTNVCDTHSKNTT
+1 MTNNTVNSDFT
-15 LFNTGAD
+15 TQ
-22 ASNEAKDDDSHSGS
+22 EKS
-36 SVEQPIINEFV
+36 SENQLINEFV

-98 EKNYLGRRGGPSE
+98 EKNYLGRRGGKSE
-111 LVVAMNAQS
+111 MVVAMNAQS
-120 LDEDIASVKPGGYL
+120 INDDIDSVKSGGYL
-134 LYDSSRALS
+134 LYDSSRALLDS
-143 DNQKREDIQFIGI
+143 QIRADINYLGI
-156 PISNICLKEYNDPRQ
+156 PISNICLKEYSGPRQ

-188 NMDFTLLKD
+188 NMDFTLLKG

-204 GKEKLITPNIY
+204 GKEKLITPNVY

-222 YANEHFICPLGIQ
+222 YANEHFICPLAIH
-235 VASRDLVNN
+235 VESRDLVNN

-252 ATALGA
+252 AIGLGA
-258 VYGGA
+258 VFGGA

-275 SVIEKFASYCHR
+275 SVIEKFASYCRR

-310 IGVAIGAGWNGAR
+310 VGVAIGAGWNGAR

-331 GVSLMTEFLGLAY
+331 GISLMTEFLGLAY
-344 FTEVP
+344 FTEIP
-349 MVLVNVQ
+349 FVLVNVQ

-367 TQQSD
+367 TQQAD
-372 IFACAYAS
+372 IIACAYAS
-380 HGDTKQVLLF
+380 HGDTKQILLF
-390 PNSPNECF
+390 PDSPSECF
-398 ELGAQAF
+398 ELSAQAF
-405 DIAEQLQTPVI
+405 DIADQLQTPVI

-428 LTEEFCWQDDQPYH
+428 LSEGFSWQDDKAYQK
-442 RGKVLSAT
+442 GKVLSAE
-450 QLDEIEKFGR
+450 QLDEVEIFGR
-460 YLDVDNDG
+460 YLDVDDDG
-468 ICYRTLPGVHPSKG
+468 ICYRTLPGTHPDKG
-482 AYFNRGTSRNRFAG
+482 AYFNRGTSRNHFAG
-496 YTEKS
+496 YTEKA
-501 ADYVDNMERLT
+501 ADYVDNMDRLT
-512 KKFMTAIDYLPKPE
+512 KKFINAINYLPEPE
-526 IKQVNNSAQ
+526 IQQGKKTAQ

-547 ITETIAQL
+547 IVEAIEQL
-555 KAQGLVTDSLRIK
+555 KEQGLSVDTLRIK
-568 AFPFHLSIET
+568 AFPFHQNIEQ
-578 FIEEHSINNKQVFV
+578 FIEEHTFNNKQIFV

-607 ELQIDPNKLVSV
+607 ELQIDPNKLASI

-626 ITSQFIVQT
+626 VTSHFIVQAV
-635 ILAKLAVNQKNTKT
+635 LAQLATSQASANQKSACQSNIKI

>member
-1 MKTNVCDTHSKNTT
+1 MTSITMST
-15 LFNTGAD
+15 
-22 ASNEAKDDDSHSGS
+22 EAELNHVQA
-36 SVEQPIINEFV
+36 VEEHMVNDLV

-98 EKNYLGRRGGPSE
+98 EKNHLGRRGGKSE
-111 LVVAMNAQS
+111 MVVAMNAQS
-120 LDEDIASVKPGGYL
+120 LDEDIESVKAGGYL
-134 LYDSSRALS
+134 LYDSSRALQES
-143 DNQKREDIQFIGI
+143 QTRADINYIGM

-188 NMDFTLLKD
+188 NMDFVLLKG

-204 GKEKLITPNIY
+204 GKEKLITPNVY

-222 YANEHFICPLGIQ
+222 YAREHFLCPLSIR
-235 VASRDLVNN
+235 VETRDLVNN
-244 RILVDGNT
+244 RIMVDGNT
-252 ATALGA
+252 ATGLGA
-258 VYGGA
+258 VFGGA

-275 SVIEKFASYCHR
+275 SVIEKFASYCQR
-287 LRIDPASG
+287 LRIDPGSG

-344 FTEVP
+344 FTEIP

-372 IFACAYAS
+372 VIACAYAS

-390 PNSPNECF
+390 PDSPSECF
-398 ELGAQAF
+398 ELSAQAF

-428 LTEEFCWQDDQPYH
+428 LTDGFSWQDDKEYQK
-442 RGKVLSAT
+442 GKVLSAE
-450 QLDEIEKFGR
+450 QLDEVEVFGR
-460 YLDVDNDG
+460 YLDVDDDG
-468 ICYRTLPGVHPSKG
+468 ICYRTLPGTHPDKG
-482 AYFNRGTSRNRFAG
+482 AYFNRGTSRNHFAG

-501 ADYVDNMERLT
+501 ADYIDNMDRLS
-512 KKFMTAIDYLPKPE
+512 KKFINAINFLPEPE
-526 IKQVNNSAQ
+526 IAQGKKIAQ

-547 ITETIAQL
+547 IAEAVEQL
-555 KAQGLVTDSLRIK
+555 KEQGLIADCLRIK
-568 AFPFHLSIET
+568 AFPFHQSIEQ
-578 FIEEHSINNKQVFV
+578 FIEKHSINNREVFI

-600 MKSLLVN
+600 MKSLIVN
-607 ELQIDPNKLVSV
+607 ELQIDPNKLASI
-619 LNFDGLP
+619 LHFDGLP
-626 ITSQFIVQT
+626 VTSNFIVQ
-635 ILAKLAVNQKNTKT
+635 AVLKHLDSNQKNKKT

>member
-1 MKTNVCDTHSKNTT
+1 MPLSNSARLSKVKVMTEITMNTDTEVGDNS
-15 LFNTGAD
+15 
-22 ASNEAKDDDSHSGS
+22 ASENHL
-36 SVEQPIINEFV
+36 VNEFV

-98 EKNYLGRRGGPSE
+98 EKNHLGRRGGKSE
-111 LVVAMNAQS
+111 MVVAMNTQS
-120 LDEDIASVKPGGYL
+120 INDDIDSVKAGGYL
-134 LYDSSRALS
+134 LYDSSRALLES
-143 DNQKREDIQFIGI
+143 QIRTDIHYIGM
-156 PISNICLKEYNDPRQ
+156 PISTICLKEYSDPRQ

-188 NMDFTLLKD
+188 NMDFALLKG

-204 GKEKLITPNIY
+204 GKEKLITPNVY
-215 ALELGYQ
+215 ALELGHQ
-222 YANEHFICPLGIQ
+222 YAKEHFLCPLSIR
-235 VASRDLVNN
+235 VETRDLVNN

-252 ATALGA
+252 ATGLGA
-258 VYGGA
+258 VFGGA

-287 LRIDPASG
+287 LRIDPATG
-295 KKNYAIVQV
+295 KNNYAIVQV

-310 IGVAIGAGWNGAR
+310 IGVAIGAGWSGAR

-331 GVSLMTEFLGLAY
+331 GISLMTEFLGLAY
-344 FTEVP
+344 FTEIP
-349 MVLVNVQ
+349 IVLVNVQ

-372 IFACAYAS
+372 IIACAYAS

-390 PNSPNECF
+390 PESPTECF
-398 ELGAQAF
+398 ELTSQAF

-416 IMSDLDLGMNDH
+416 VMSDLDLGMNDH
-428 LTEEFCWQDDQPYH
+428 LTKEFSWQDDKAYQK
-442 RGKVLSAT
+442 GKVLSAE
-450 QLDEIEKFGR
+450 QLDEVEVFGR
-460 YLDVDNDG
+460 YLDVDDDG
-468 ICYRTLPGVHPSKG
+468 ICYRTLPGTHPDKG
-482 AYFNRGTSRNRFAG
+482 AYFNRGTSRNHFAG

-501 ADYVDNMERLT
+501 ADYVDNMDRLT
-512 KKFMTAIDYLPKPE
+512 KKFINAINFLPEPE
-526 IKQVNNSAQ
+526 IKQGKKKAQ

-547 ITETIAQL
+547 IDEAVEQL
-555 KAQGLVTDSLRIK
+555 KDQGIIADSLRIK
-568 AFPFHLSIET
+568 AFPFHQNIEQ
-578 FIEEHSINNKQVFV
+578 FIDEHSLNNKQVFV

-607 ELQIDPNKLVSV
+607 ELQIDPNILASI
-619 LNFDGLP
+619 LQFDGLP
-626 ITSQFIVQT
+626 VTSNFIVQAV
-635 ILAKLAVNQKNTKT
+635 LAQLATSQKNKKT

>member
-1 MKTNVCDTHSKNTT
+1 MTSLAMNTET
-15 LFNTGAD
+15 EINDNQAIEKHLM
-22 ASNEAKDDDSHSGS
+22 
-36 SVEQPIINEFV
+36 NEFV

-98 EKNYLGRRGGPSE
+98 EKNHLGRRGGKSE
-111 LVVAMNAQS
+111 MVVAMNAQS
-120 LDEDIASVKPGGYL
+120 IDEDIESVKTGGYL
-134 LYDSSRALS
+134 LYDSSRTLLE
-143 DNQKREDIQFIGI
+143 NQIRKDINYIGM
-156 PISNICLKEYNDPRQ
+156 PISNICLKEYSDPRQ

-188 NMDFTLLKD
+188 NMDFTLLKG

-204 GKEKLITPNIY
+204 GKEKLITPNVY
-215 ALELGYQ
+215 ALELGHQ
-222 YANEHFICPLGIQ
+222 YAREHFICPLTIR
-235 VASRDLVNN
+235 VESRDLVNN
-244 RILVDGNT
+244 RIMVDGNT
-252 ATALGA
+252 GTGLGA
-258 VYGGA
+258 VFGGA

-287 LRIDPASG
+287 LRIDPGSG

-344 FTEVP
+344 FTEIP

-372 IFACAYAS
+372 IIACAYAS

-390 PNSPNECF
+390 PDSPSECF
-398 ELGAQAF
+398 ELTAQAF

-428 LTEEFCWQDDQPYH
+428 LTQEFAWQDDKAFQ
-442 RGKVLSAT
+442 RGKVLSAE
-450 QLDEIEKFGR
+450 QLDEVEEFGR
-460 YLDVDNDG
+460 YLDVDGDG
-468 ICYRTLPGVHPSKG
+468 ICYRTLPGTHPDKG
-482 AYFNRGTSRNRFAG
+482 AYFNRGTSRNHFAG

-501 ADYVDNMERLT
+501 AHYVDNMDRLS
-512 KKFMTAIDYLPKPE
+512 KKFINAINFLPEPE
-526 IKQVNNSAQ
+526 IKQGKKKAQ

-547 ITETIAQL
+547 IVEAVEQL
-555 KAQGLVTDSLRIK
+555 KEQGLIADSLRIK
-568 AFPFHLSIET
+568 AFPFHANIEQ
-578 FIEEHSINNKQVFV
+578 FIEEYSLNNKQVFV

-607 ELQIDPNKLVSV
+607 ELQVDPNKLASI
-619 LNFDGLP
+619 LQFDGLP
-626 ITSQFIVQT
+626 VTSNFIVQSVLT
-635 ILAKLAVNQKNTKT
+635 QLAASQKSQKT

>member
-1 MKTNVCDTHSKNTT
+1 MQEKSPEKSPKKAPDNAIV
-15 LFNTGAD
+15 
-22 ASNEAKDDDSHSGS
+22 
-36 SVEQPIINEFV
+36 NEFV

-98 EKNYLGRRGGPSE
+98 EKNYLGRRGGKSE
-111 LVVAMNAQS
+111 MLVAMNAQS
-120 LDEDIASVKPGGYL
+120 INDDITSVKSGGYL
-134 LYDSSRALS
+134 LYDSSRTLFDSQIRA
-143 DNQKREDIQFIGI
+143 DINYLGV
-156 PISNICLKEYNDPRQ
+156 PISNICLKEYSDPRQ
-171 RQLFKNVIYVG
+171 RQLFKNVVYVG

-188 NMDFTLLKD
+188 SMDFTLLKG

-222 YANEHFICPLGIQ
+222 YANEHFICPLAIH
-235 VASRDLVNN
+235 VESRDLINK

-252 ATALGA
+252 AIGLGA
-258 VYGGA
+258 VFGGA
-263 TVVGWYPITPST
+263 TVTGWYPITPST
-275 SVIEKFASYCHR
+275 SVIEKFASYCQR

-331 GVSLMTEFLGLAY
+331 GISLMTEFLGLAY
-344 FTEVP
+344 FTEIP
-349 MVLVNVQ
+349 FVLINVQ
-356 RSGPSTGMPTR
+356 RAGPSTGMPTR
-367 TQQSD
+367 TQQAD
-372 IFACAYAS
+372 IIACAYAS
-380 HGDTKQVLLF
+380 HGDTKQILLF
-390 PNSPNECF
+390 PDSPHECF

-405 DIAEQLQTPVI
+405 DIADQLQTPVI

-428 LTEEFCWQDDQPYH
+428 LSEEFVWQDDKAFQK
-442 RGKVLSAT
+442 GKVLSAQ
-450 QLDEIEKFGR
+450 QLDEVEVFGR
-460 YLDVDNDG
+460 YLDVDGDG
-468 ICYRTLPGVHPSKG
+468 ICYRTLPGTHTEKG
-482 AYFNRGTSRNRFAG
+482 AYFNRGTSRNHFAG

-501 ADYVDNMERLT
+501 ADYVDNMDRLT
-512 KKFMTAIDYLPKPE
+512 KKFINAINYLPEPE
-526 IKQVNNSAQ
+526 IQKGKKSAQ

-547 ITETIAQL
+547 IMEAIEQL
-555 KAQGLVTDSLRIK
+555 KEHGLSVDTLRIK
-568 AFPFHLSIET
+568 AFPFHQSIEQ
-578 FIEEHSINNKQVFV
+578 FIEEYSFNNKQIFV

-607 ELQIDPNKLVSV
+607 ELQIDPNKLASI

-626 ITSQFIVQT
+626 ITSHFIVQAV
-635 ILAKLAVNQKNTKT
+635 LAQLTANQAQQKT

>member
-1 MKTNVCDTHSKNTT
+1 MTDNLAISDDKT
-15 LFNTGAD
+15 
-22 ASNEAKDDDSHSGS
+22 S
-36 SVEQPIINEFV
+36 SQQIINEFV

-60 ANNMFAKAIL
+60 ANNMFAKAIS

-98 EKNYLGRRGGPSE
+98 QKNYLGRRGGKAE
-111 LVVAMNAQS
+111 MIVAMNAQS
-120 LDEDIASVKPGGYL
+120 LNDDINTVKTGGYI

-143 DNQKREDIQFIGI
+143 DNQIRSDINYLGM
-156 PISNICLKEYNDPRQ
+156 PISNICLKEYRDPRQ

-188 NMDFTLLKD
+188 CMDFALLKA

-222 YANEHFICPLGIQ
+222 YANEHFICPLAIK
-235 VASRDLVNN
+235 VESRDLIDN

-252 ATALGA
+252 AVGLGA

-275 SVIEKFASYCHR
+275 SVIEKFSSYCHR

-295 KKNYAIVQV
+295 KKNYAIIQV

-372 IFACAYAS
+372 ILACAYAS
-380 HGDTKQVLLF
+380 HGDTKQILLF
-390 PNSPNECF
+390 PHSPTECF
-398 ELGAQAF
+398 DFSAQAF

-416 IMSDLDLGMNDH
+416 IMSDLDLGMNEH
-428 LTEEFCWQDDQPYH
+428 LSEAFSWQDDKRYDQ
-442 RGKVLSAT
+442 GKVLTAE
-450 QLDEIEKFGR
+450 QLDEVEVFGR
-460 YLDVDNDG
+460 YLDVDDDG
-468 ICYRTLPGVHPSKG
+468 ICYRTLPGTHPEKG
-482 AYFNRGTSRNRFAG
+482 AFFNRGTSRNRFAG

-512 KKFMTAIDYLPKPE
+512 KKFNSAIKFLPEPE
-526 IKQVNNSAQ
+526 IQQGKKTAP
-535 LGLIF
+535 LALIY
-540 FGTTSHP
+540 FGTSSHP
-547 ITETIAQL
+547 IAEAIDQL
-555 KAQGLVTDSLRIK
+555 QEQGLATDTLRIK
-568 AFPFHLSIET
+568 AFPFHQQIEQ
-578 FIEEHSINNKQVFV
+578 FIDEHCLKNKQVFV

-607 ELQIDPNKLVSV
+607 ELQIDPNKLTSI

-626 ITSQFIVQT
+626 ITSDFIVQT
-635 ILAKLAVNQKNTKT
+635 VLAQLASPQLNKKV

>member
-1 MKTNVCDTHSKNTT
+1 MTNYTKNSDLLTSGKTPKK
-15 LFNTGAD
+15 
-22 ASNEAKDDDSHSGS
+22 EQ
-36 SVEQPIINEFV
+36 EQPLVNEFV

-98 EKNYLGRRGGPSE
+98 EKNYLGRRGGKSE
-111 LVVAMNAQS
+111 MVVAMNAQS
-120 LDEDIASVKPGGYL
+120 IDDDIESVKSGGYL
-134 LYDSSRALS
+134 FYDSSRALLDS
-143 DNQKREDIQFIGI
+143 QIRADINYLGM
-156 PISNICLKEYNDPRQ
+156 PISNICLKEYSDPRQ

-188 NMDFTLLKD
+188 SMDFTLLKG

-204 GKEKLITPNIY
+204 GKEKLITPNVY

-222 YANEHFICPLGIQ
+222 YANEHFICPLAIN

-252 ATALGA
+252 ATGLGA
-258 VYGGA
+258 VFGGA
-263 TVVGWYPITPST
+263 TVTGWYPITPST
-275 SVIEKFASYCHR
+275 SVIEKFSSYCHR

-295 KKNYAIVQV
+295 KNNFAIVQV

-344 FTEVP
+344 FTEIP
-349 MVLVNVQ
+349 FVLVNVQ

-372 IFACAYAS
+372 ILACAYAS
-380 HGDTKQVLLF
+380 HGDTKQILLF
-390 PNSPNECF
+390 PDSPSECF

-405 DIAEQLQTPVI
+405 DIADQLQTPVI

-428 LTEEFCWQDDQPYH
+428 LSTEFSWQDDKAYQK
-442 RGKVLSAT
+442 GKVLSA
-450 QLDEIEKFGR
+450 QELDEVAVFGR
-460 YLDVDNDG
+460 YLDVDGDG
-468 ICYRTLPGVHPSKG
+468 ICYRTLPGAHPDKG
-482 AYFNRGTSRNRFAG
+482 AYFNRGTSRNHFAG

-501 ADYVDNMERLT
+501 ADYVDNMDRLT
-512 KKFMTAIDYLPKPE
+512 KKFINAVNYLPAP
-526 IKQVNNSAQ
+526 IINQDKQRAQ
-535 LGLIF
+535 LALIF

-547 ITETIAQL
+547 ITEAIEQL
-555 KAQGLVTDSLRIK
+555 KEQGLIADSLRIR
-568 AFPFHLSIET
+568 AFPFHSQIET

-607 ELQIDPNKLVSV
+607 ELQIDPNKLASI

-626 ITSQFIVQT
+626 VTSHFIVQAV
-635 ILAKLAVNQKNTKT
+635 LAKLMNNQDNQKA

>member
-1 MKTNVCDTHSKNTT
+1 MTDNLSI
-15 LFNTGAD
+15 
-22 ASNEAKDDDSHSGS
+22 SDDKSATDLL
-36 SVEQPIINEFV
+36 INEFV

-98 EKNYLGRRGGPSE
+98 EKNYLGRRGGKAE
-111 LVVAMNAQS
+111 MVVAMNAQS
-120 LDEDIASVKPGGYL
+120 LSDDINIVKEGGYL
-134 LYDSSRALS
+134 LYDSSRALPDS
-143 DNQKREDIQFIGI
+143 QIRSEINYLGI
-156 PISNICLKEYNDPRQ
+156 PISNICLKEYSDPRQ

-188 NMDFTLLKD
+188 SMDFSLLKA

-222 YANEHFICPLGIQ
+222 YANKHFICPLAIK
-235 VASRDLVNN
+235 VESRDLINN

-252 ATALGA
+252 GVGLGA

-275 SVIEKFASYCHR
+275 SVIEKFSSYCHR

-331 GVSLMTEFLGLAY
+331 GVSLMAEFLGLAY

-372 IFACAYAS
+372 ILACAYAS
-380 HGDTKQVLLF
+380 HGDTKQILLF
-390 PNSPNECF
+390 PDSPSECF
-398 ELGAQAF
+398 DFSAQAF
-405 DIAEQLQTPVI
+405 DISEQLQTPVI

-428 LTEEFCWQDDQPYH
+428 LAEEFSWQDDKRYNK
-442 RGKVLSAT
+442 GKILTAE
-450 QLDEIEKFGR
+450 QLDEVEVFGR

-468 ICYRTLPGVHPSKG
+468 ICYRTLPGTHPDKG
-482 AYFNRGTSRNRFAG
+482 AFFNRGTSRNRFAG

-501 ADYVDNMERLT
+501 VDYVDNMERLT
-512 KKFMTAIDYLPKPE
+512 KKFYSAIHFLPEPE
-526 IKQVNNSAQ
+526 IQQGKKIAPIALVY
-535 LGLIF
+535 
-540 FGTTSHP
+540 FGTSSHP
-547 ITETIAQL
+547 IAEAIDQL
-555 KAQGLVTDSLRIK
+555 QEQGLTTDTLRIK
-568 AFPFHLSIET
+568 AFPFHQQIEQ
-578 FIEEHSINNKQVFV
+578 FIEEHSLNTKQVFV

-607 ELQIDPNKLVSV
+607 ELQIDPNKLTSI

-626 ITSQFIVQT
+626 ITSDFIVQMVLT
-635 ILAKLAVNQKNTKT
+635 QLASPQLNKKV

>member
-1 MKTNVCDTHSKNTT
+1 MTSLAMNTET
-15 LFNTGAD
+15 EINDNQAIEKHLM
-22 ASNEAKDDDSHSGS
+22 
-36 SVEQPIINEFV
+36 NEFV

-98 EKNYLGRRGGPSE
+98 EKNHLGRRGGKSE
-111 LVVAMNAQS
+111 MVVAMNAQS
-120 LDEDIASVKPGGYL
+120 IDEDIESVKTGGYL
-134 LYDSSRALS
+134 LYDSSRTLLE
-143 DNQKREDIQFIGI
+143 NQIRKDINYIGM
-156 PISNICLKEYNDPRQ
+156 PISNICLKEYSDPRQ

-188 NMDFTLLKD
+188 NMDFTLLKG

-204 GKEKLITPNIY
+204 GKEKLITPNVY
-215 ALELGYQ
+215 ALELGHQ
-222 YANEHFICPLGIQ
+222 YAREHFICPLTIR
-235 VASRDLVNN
+235 VESRDLVNN
-244 RILVDGNT
+244 RIMVDGNT
-252 ATALGA
+252 GTGLGA
-258 VYGGA
+258 VFGGA

-287 LRIDPASG
+287 LRIDPGSG

-344 FTEVP
+344 FTEIP

-372 IFACAYAS
+372 IIACAYAS

-390 PNSPNECF
+390 PDSPSECF
-398 ELGAQAF
+398 ELTAQAF

-428 LTEEFCWQDDQPYH
+428 LTQEFAWQDDKAFQ
-442 RGKVLSAT
+442 RGKVLSAE
-450 QLDEIEKFGR
+450 QLDEVEEFGR
-460 YLDVDNDG
+460 YLDVDGDG
-468 ICYRTLPGVHPSKG
+468 ICYRTLPGTHPEKG
-482 AYFNRGTSRNRFAG
+482 AYFNRGTSRNHFAG

-501 ADYVDNMERLT
+501 AHYVDNMDRLS
-512 KKFMTAIDYLPKPE
+512 KKFINAINFLPEPE
-526 IKQVNNSAQ
+526 IKQGKKKAQ

-547 ITETIAQL
+547 IVEAVEQL
-555 KAQGLVTDSLRIK
+555 KEQGLIADSLRIK
-568 AFPFHLSIET
+568 AFPFHANIEQ
-578 FIEEHSINNKQVFV
+578 FIEEYSLNNKQVFV

-607 ELQIDPNKLVSV
+607 ELQVDPNKLASI
-619 LNFDGLP
+619 LQFDGLP
-626 ITSQFIVQT
+626 VTSNFIVQSVLT
-635 ILAKLAVNQKNTKT
+635 QLAASQKSQKT

>member
-1 MKTNVCDTHSKNTT
+1 MTSIAMNT
-15 LFNTGAD
+15 
-22 ASNEAKDDDSHSGS
+22 EAEVNDNQA
-36 SVEQPIINEFV
+36 VEKHLVNEFV

-98 EKNYLGRRGGPSE
+98 EKNHLGRRGGQSE
-111 LVVAMNAQS
+111 MVVAMNAQS
-120 LDEDIASVKPGGYL
+120 LNEDIESVKKDGYL
-134 LYDSSRALS
+134 LYDSSRALQ
-143 DNQKREDIQFIGI
+143 DNQMRTDINYIGM
-156 PISNICLKEYNDPRQ
+156 PISNICLKEYSDPRQ

-188 NMDFTLLKD
+188 ELDFTLLKG

-204 GKEKLITPNIY
+204 GKEKLITPNVY

-222 YANEHFICPLGIQ
+222 YAREHFICPLAIR
-235 VASRDLVNN
+235 VESRDLVNN
-244 RILVDGNT
+244 RIMVDGNT
-252 ATALGA
+252 ATGLGA
-258 VYGGA
+258 VFGGA

-287 LRIDPASG
+287 LRIDPGSG

-344 FTEVP
+344 FTEIP

-372 IFACAYAS
+372 IIACAYAS

-390 PNSPNECF
+390 PESPSECF
-398 ELGAQAF
+398 ELTAQAF

-416 IMSDLDLGMNDH
+416 MMSDLDLGMNDH
-428 LTEEFCWQDDQPYH
+428 LTTEFSWQDNKAYQ
-442 RGKVLSAT
+442 RGKVLSEK
-450 QLDEIEKFGR
+450 QLDEIEVFGR

-468 ICYRTLPGVHPSKG
+468 ICYRTLPGTHPDKG
-482 AYFNRGTSRNRFAG
+482 AYFNRGTSRNHFAG

-501 ADYVDNMERLT
+501 ADYVDNMERLS
-512 KKFMTAIDYLPKPE
+512 KKFINAINFLPEPE
-526 IKQVNNSAQ
+526 IKQGQKNAQ

-547 ITETIAQL
+547 IVEAVEQL
-555 KAQGLVTDSLRIK
+555 KEQGLIADSLRIK
-568 AFPFHLSIET
+568 AFPFHQNIAR
-578 FIEEHSINNKQVFV
+578 FIEEHSVNNRQVFV

-607 ELQIDPNKLVSV
+607 ELQIDPNKLASI
-619 LNFDGLP
+619 LHFDGLP
-626 ITSQFIVQT
+626 VTSSFIVQAV
-635 ILAKLAVNQKNTKT
+635 LAQLATSQKIQKT

>member
-1 MKTNVCDTHSKNTT
+1 MKAMPTKTTAMNTNTK
-15 LFNTGAD
+15 
-22 ASNEAKDDDSHSGS
+22 S
-36 SVEQPIINEFV
+36 SDNKMTENQLVNEFV

-98 EKNYLGRRGGPSE
+98 EKNYLGRRGGKSE
-111 LVVAMNAQS
+111 MVVAMNAQS
-120 LDEDIASVKPGGYL
+120 LNDDIESVKTGGYL
-134 LYDSSRALS
+134 LYDSSRALLDS
-143 DNQKREDIQFIGI
+143 QIRADINYLGM
-156 PISNICLKEYNDPRQ
+156 PISNICLKEYSDPRQ
-171 RQLFKNVIYVG
+171 QQLFKNVIYVG

-188 NMDFTLLKD
+188 AMDFALLKG

-222 YANEHFICPLGIQ
+222 HANEHFICPLAIQ
-235 VASRDLVNN
+235 VASRDLIAN

-252 ATALGA
+252 ATGLGA
-258 VYGGA
+258 VFGGA

-275 SVIEKFASYCHR
+275 SVIEKFSSYCHR

-331 GVSLMTEFLGLAY
+331 GISLMTEFLGLAY

-372 IFACAYAS
+372 ILACAYAS

-390 PNSPNECF
+390 PDSPSECF
-398 ELGAQAF
+398 SLTAQAF

-428 LTEEFCWQDDQPYH
+428 LTEAFAWQDEQAYQ
-442 RGKVLSAT
+442 RGKVLSAE
-450 QLDEIEKFGR
+450 QLDEVEVFGR

-468 ICYRTLPGVHPSKG
+468 ICYRTLPGTHPDKG
-482 AYFNRGTSRNRFAG
+482 AYFNRGTSRNHFAG

-512 KKFMTAIDYLPKPE
+512 KKFIKGIKFLPEPE
-526 IKQVNNSAQ
+526 IHQDKKRAQ

-547 ITETIAQL
+547 IAEAVEQL
-555 KAQGLVTDSLRIK
+555 KEQGLIADCLRIK
-568 AFPFHLSIET
+568 AFPFHQSIEQ
-578 FIEEHSINNKQVFV
+578 FIEDHSLNNKQVFV

-607 ELQIDPNKLVSV
+607 ELQIDPNKLASI

-626 ITSQFIVQT
+626 VTSHFIVASV
-635 ILAKLAVNQKNTKT
+635 LAKLATNQKNIKT

>member
-1 MKTNVCDTHSKNTT
+1 MANNKANSETKSQKNP
-15 LFNTGAD
+15 L
-22 ASNEAKDDDSHSGS
+22 
-36 SVEQPIINEFV
+36 INEFV

-98 EKNYLGRRGGPSE
+98 EKNYLGRRGGKSE
-111 LVVAMNAQS
+111 MVVAMNAQS
-120 LDEDIASVKPGGYL
+120 LNDDIESVKAGGYL
-134 LYDSSRALS
+134 LYDSSRVLLDS
-143 DNQKREDIQFIGI
+143 QIRTDINYLGI
-156 PISNICLKEYNDPRQ
+156 PISNICLKEYTDVRQ

-188 NMDFTLLKD
+188 SMDFALLKS

-204 GKEKLITPNIY
+204 GKEKLITPNVY
-215 ALELGYQ
+215 ALELGHQ
-222 YANEHFICPLGIQ
+222 YANEHFICPLAIK
-235 VASRDLVNN
+235 VESRDLVNN

-252 ATALGA
+252 ASGLGA
-258 VYGGA
+258 VFGGA
-263 TVVGWYPITPST
+263 TVTGWYPITPST

-344 FTEVP
+344 FTEIP
-349 MVLVNVQ
+349 FVLINVQ

-372 IFACAYAS
+372 ILACAYAS

-390 PNSPNECF
+390 PESPSECF
-398 ELGAQAF
+398 ELGAKAF
-405 DIAEQLQTPVI
+405 DIADQLQTPVI

-428 LTEEFCWQDDQPYH
+428 LTEEFSWQDDNVYQK
-442 RGKVLSAT
+442 GKVLSAE
-450 QLDEIEKFGR
+450 QLDEVEVFGR
-460 YLDVDNDG
+460 YLDVDDDG
-468 ICYRTLPGVHPSKG
+468 ICYRTLPGTHPDKG
-482 AYFNRGTSRNRFAG
+482 AYFNRGTSRNHFAG
-496 YTEKS
+496 YTEK
-501 ADYVDNMERLT
+501 AEDYVDNMDRLS
-512 KKFMTAIDYLPKPE
+512 KKFVNAINFLPEPE
-526 IKQVNNSAQ
+526 IQQGKKSAQ

-540 FGTTSHP
+540 YGTTSHP
-547 ITETIAQL
+547 IAEAMDQL
-555 KAQGLVTDSLRIK
+555 KEQGLVADSLRIK
-568 AFPFHLSIET
+568 AFPFHQNIEQ
-578 FIEEHSINNKQVFV
+578 FIEEHSVSNKQVFV

-600 MKSLLVN
+600 MKSLIVN
-607 ELQIDPNKLVSV
+607 ELQIDPNKLASI

-626 ITSQFIVQT
+626 VTSDFIVQA
-635 ILAKLAVNQKNTKT
+635 ILAKLAITQNNQKT